1 MATEGHHFEETSR
14 ESVLHGEFD
23 AIRSDPHLEG
33 VQWDDLEVKDLALL
47 EKLLHGTLAEADVAR
62 RSQEL
67 EEEGR
72 QGGEDA
78 SADFVA
84 MLSNKLLAQKY
95 FEGHKTGN
103 A

>member
-1 MATEGHHFEETSR
+1 MEHIEHHFEETPR
-14 ESVLHGEFD
+14 EHVLHERFD

-33 VQWDDLEVKDLALL
+33 VAWDELETKDIGLL
-47 EKLLHGTLAEADVAR
+47 DKLSQGTLTEGDIDR
-62 RSQEL
+62 RREEL
-67 EEEGR
+67 EGEGR
-72 QGGEDA
+72 EGGEDS

-95 FEGHKTGN
+95 FENHKAGN